1 MAGRLS
7 CRGILEHLESESESE
22 GGRAGSVAFVRCPY
36 CQSDDDRVV
45 DSRAAEGGAAIRR
58 RRECSRCGHR
68 YTTFERVD
76 EVPVLVAKRSGVTEA
91 FDRTKV
97 VEGIRQAGTGRPA
110 LDDATVERLADE
122 VTERARAAGPE
133 VSSEVVGLA
142 VLDSLLDLDEVAY
155 LRFASV
161 YKGFDDVGDFER
173 EAQLLAEKRLEKKTA
188 PKEPTGGGGSG
199 F

>member
-1 MAGRLS
+1 MAS
-7 CRGILEHLESESESE
+7 
-22 GGRAGSVAFVRCPY
+22 VRCPY
-36 CQSDDDRVV
+36 CQADDDRVV

-58 RRECSRCGHR
+58 RRECSDCSHR

-76 EVPVLVAKRSGVTEA
+76 EVPLLVTKRSGVTEA

-122 VTERARAAGPE
+122 VTERTRAAGPE

-142 VLDSLLDLDEVAY
+142 VLDGLLDLDEVAY

-173 EAQLLAEKRLEKKTA
+173 EAQLLAEQRLEKKTA
-188 PKEPTGGGGSG
+188 PKEPAGGGGSG